1 MLASA
6 VSPGLLGLPT
16 GPPPRA
22 LVPEVNA
29 SSGAGPSLLRNSS
42 ALPVPPQFWPAL
54 AGGGATR
61 PLPPTRPADRAG
73 AWEQAKILEEK
84 AAIGKSKLGFLERK
98 GLQNPFGLSSHR
110 QLQGRV
116 REAKKL
122 DPLPAPEPGTKVI
135 TEVSEAVRRP
145 PAPLRVPS
153 MPGPTASLTRA
164 QGAPKLDEILRQ
176 RAQFQQEQVS
186 GWHPVLQILWQLLG
200 PPMIQNVVGMFKN
213 TARAMNAYDDHGG
226 LISSS
231 IPREY
236 DDGES
241 GTNAWPV
248 PAWWS
253 RPPSWVDS
261 APRWWDD
268 YTQKLAS
275 EGKIAG
281 RPDADEFNAVN

>member
-6 VSPGLLGLPT
+6 VAPGLLGLPT

-22 LVPEVNA
+22 LVPAVNA

-42 ALPVPPQFWPAL
+42 ALPVPPQFWPAS

-73 AWEQAKILEEK
+73 AWEQAKILEQK

-110 QLQGRV
+110 QLQGRM

-122 DPLPAPEPGTKVI
+122 NPLPAPEPGTKVI

-200 PPMIQNVVGMFKN
+200 PPMWQNIVGTFKN

>member
-1 MLASA
+1 
-6 VSPGLLGLPT
+6 
-16 GPPPRA
+16 
-22 LVPEVNA
+22 
-29 SSGAGPSLLRNSS
+29 
-42 ALPVPPQFWPAL
+42 
-54 AGGGATR
+54 
-61 PLPPTRPADRAG
+61 
-73 AWEQAKILEEK
+73 
-84 AAIGKSKLGFLERK
+84 
-98 GLQNPFGLSSHR
+98 
-110 QLQGRV
+110 
-116 REAKKL
+116 
-122 DPLPAPEPGTKVI
+122 
-135 TEVSEAVRRP
+135 
-145 PAPLRVPS
+145 

-200 PPMIQNVVGMFKN
+200 PPMIQNIVGMFKN

>member
-1 MLASA
+1 M
-6 VSPGLLGLPT
+6 
-16 GPPPRA
+16 
-22 LVPEVNA
+22 
-29 SSGAGPSLLRNSS
+29 
-42 ALPVPPQFWPAL
+42 
-54 AGGGATR
+54 
-61 PLPPTRPADRAG
+61 
-73 AWEQAKILEEK
+73 
-84 AAIGKSKLGFLERK
+84 
-98 GLQNPFGLSSHR
+98 
-110 QLQGRV
+110 

-122 DPLPAPEPGTKVI
+122 NPLPAPEPGTKVI

-145 PAPLRVPS
+145 PALRVPS

-200 PPMIQNVVGMFKN
+200 PPMIQNIVGMFKN

-268 YTQKLAS
+268 LHS
-275 EGKIAG
+275 EARERWEDRREAG
-281 RPDADEFNAVN
+281 RGRVQRRELSAARGADLADRRRAAEPER

>member
-22 LVPEVNA
+22 LVPAANA

-42 ALPVPPQFWPAL
+42 ALPVPPQFWPAA

-61 PLPPTRPADRAG
+61 PLPPTRPADMRMLREQREILKQRDIIGKTAQFTKLEKKG
-73 AWEQAKILEEK
+73 LLNPSGSASHRLLQAK
-84 AAIGKSKLGFLERK
+84 
-98 GLQNPFGLSSHR
+98 
-110 QLQGRV
+110 V
-116 REAKKL
+116 REA
-122 DPLPAPEPGTKVI
+122 LPAPEPGTKVI

-200 PPMIQNVVGMFKN
+200 PPMIQNIVGMFKN